1 MNPDHPDAFIDEDE
15 AVKEQTFKIDTS
27 IPVES
32 DNPFDTQIGGGHYKD
47 LAIQPMELSL
57 KNNLNAAQHTAI
69 KYIMRYRDKNGLE
82 DLKKAK
88 HTIDLLIQHE
98 YGE

>member
-1 MNPDHPDAFIDEDE
+1 VHPDHPDAFIDEEE
-15 AVKEQTFKIDTS
+15 AMTNNS
-27 IPVES
+27 IS
-32 DNPFDTQIGGGHYKD
+32 GAFDTQIGGGHYTK